1 MEEFCFGTGGLV
13 RAYSDSLKKAIEKA
27 EKVEKCLGEQIEI
40 KVDYSEF
47 EKIKYFCEKK
57 NINISEVKYLE
68 DIVCILEIL
77 EGQMDKILEELQLKS
92 IKIKECKKLSKKF
105 IIRKYE

>member
-47 EKIKYFCEKK
+47 ETIKKYK
-57 NINISEVKYLE
+57 NKR
-68 DIVCILEIL
+68 
-77 EGQMDKILEELQLKS
+77 M
-92 IKIKECKKLSKKF
+92 
-105 IIRKYE
+105 